1 MGTQHWRATRC
12 TFFWVPLAH
21 FSTNDLISFLK
32 TKVPFI
38 QWGLLFPITD
48 SLHLPSGIPTNY
60 MLSSYSVE
68 ESPFWRPSPPPLVL
82 RITSSL
88 EFKWSSLSPL
98 YWIIL
103 ISIHLNACRSSMSFK
118 LMYGI
123 SRHGYTSILRTFF
136 SSFVHQSHDFRHL
149 GQRTWSHP
157 WLFSG
162 FHIQSIATFFQFHG
176 PSQLLPWS

>member
-21 FSTNDLISFLK
+21 FSTDDLISFLK
-32 TKVPFI
+32 TKVLFI

-48 SLHLPSGIPTNY
+48 SLHLPTSIPTNY

-68 ESPFWRPSPPPLVL
+68 ESPFWRSSPPPLVL

-88 EFKWSSLSPL
+88 EFNWSSLSPL

-103 ISIHLNACRSSMSFK
+103 IYIHLNACRSSISFK

-123 SRHGYTSILRTFF
+123 SWHGYTSILRTVF
-136 SSFVHQSHDFRHL
+136 SSFVHQSHDFRHFITL
-149 GQRTWSHP
+149 GNLANS
-157 WLFSG
+157 
-162 FHIQSIATFFQFHG
+162 
-176 PSQLLPWS
+176 